1 MQASAERMIH
11 ALKLLQ
17 AAYLIG
23 VEGTTEVWLVRHA
36 DCYEGMED
44 GDDPALSPLGRSQAA
59 RLGERMQRLRPAAVY
74 CSPARR
80 ARETAAAISDD
91 AHVDARLREMTFELG
106 EAGEINFTEKP
117 EEVVARMG
125 AAVDEMVEAHPGERI
140 VVVSHAGSILNF
152 VCDVLRLEAG
162 TLRMLPYFTSVSV
175 VRVLGDRK
183 MVGAL
188 GDTSHLE
195 GND

>member
-1 MQASAERMIH
+1 MQAGAERMIH
-11 ALKLLQ
+11 ALKQLE
-17 AAYLIG
+17 AAFLIG
-23 VEGTTEVWLVRHA
+23 IEGTTEVWLVRHA

-59 RLGERMQRLRPAAVY
+59 RLAERMKRLQPVAVY

-80 ARETAAAISDD
+80 AMETAAAISDD
-91 AHVDARLREMTFELG
+91 ARVDARLREMTFELG

-117 EEVVARMG
+117 EDVVARMG
-125 AAVDEMVEAHPGERI
+125 AAVDEMVAGHEGGRV
-140 VVVSHAGSILNF
+140 VVVSHAGSILNY

-162 TLRMLPYFTSVSV
+162 TLRILPDFTSVSV
-175 VRVLGDRK
+175 VRALGDRK

-195 GND
+195 